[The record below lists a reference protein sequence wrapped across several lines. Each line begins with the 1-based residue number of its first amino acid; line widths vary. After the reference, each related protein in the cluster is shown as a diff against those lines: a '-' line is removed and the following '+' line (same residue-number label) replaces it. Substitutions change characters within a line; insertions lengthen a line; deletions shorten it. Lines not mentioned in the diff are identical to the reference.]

1 MADKKVPKKMKNTQ
15 EQDYITN
22 KIMVV
27 FSLCLFGVMALWY
40 VNNLLF
46 HSSRYMLGLQILDV
60 ARWGG
65 AALVALSIVLLVMER
80 KHEPQP
86 YKLLTGRNLLIV
98 SVLFTVMVVLVDMDP
113 LRMIKLFYGILP
125 ALAVY
130 YLVYHS
136 YQPEFFLVT
145 TDVGVAAALLVG
157 VRLSQ
162 GGTAAYVAAG
172 IAVVL
177 AAAQIYM
184 AKTRLS
190 GSRLP
195 AGFGPNAWMVISAT
209 AAAMAVLVIAG
220 VLLGPAKVFYL
231 LCIAAAYLFILAVY
245 YTVKL
250 M

>member
-1 MADKKVPKKMKNTQ
+1 MKNTQ

-22 KIMVV
+22 KILAV

-46 HSSRYMLGLQILDV
+46 HSPKFMLGLRILDV
-60 ARWGG
+60 ARWAGVV
-65 AALVALSIVLLVMER
+65 LVAAAVVLLVMER
-80 KHEPQP
+80 RREPQP
-86 YKLLTGRNLLIV
+86 YKLVNGRNLLV
-98 SVLFTVMVVLVDMDP
+98 VAVLFTVMVVLVDMDP

-136 YQPEFFLVT
+136 YQPEFFLIT

-157 VRLSQ
+157 VRLAK
-162 GGTAAYVAAG
+162 GGSAGYVAAG
-172 IAVVL
+172 LAVVL
-177 AAAQIYM
+177 AAVQVYM
-184 AKTRLS
+184 AKTKLS

-209 AAAMAVLVIAG
+209 AAVMAVLVIAG
-220 VLLGPAKVFYL
+220 ALLGPTKVFYL
-231 LCIAAAYLFILAVY
+231 LCIAAAYLFVLAVY